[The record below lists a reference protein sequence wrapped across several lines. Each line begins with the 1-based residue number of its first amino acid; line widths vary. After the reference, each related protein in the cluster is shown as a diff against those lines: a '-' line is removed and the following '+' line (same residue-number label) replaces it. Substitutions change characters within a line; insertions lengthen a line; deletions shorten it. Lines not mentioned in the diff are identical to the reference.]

1 MTNVSTTRRAAGTA
15 VPARG
20 GASRGVVYI
29 LGGVSSL
36 QFGAALAATLF
47 SRVGPIAVVML
58 RLTVAAI
65 VLTAIHRPTLRGRGR
80 RTIAIPVCLGLV
92 MAVMNLS
99 LYEAIDR
106 LPLGVAIT
114 LEFLGPVAVALA
126 SSRRWIDA
134 CLALTAA
141 GGVALLTGGV
151 HDVSVVGVLFA
162 LTAAAC
168 WSLYIVLNR
177 SLGAQQ
183 QDGGLAI
190 AALVAAFALL
200 PLALARVGSG
210 IFHPRVLLIGVAVG
224 VLCSVVPYTTDMA
237 ALKRLPVGLFS
248 VMMSIHPATAALAG
262 FVVLGQ
268 SLSLAQTA
276 GIGLVILT
284 SASATVLANRR
295 VKAAALAV
303 L

>member
-1 MTNVSTTRRAAGTA
+1 
-15 VPARG
+15 
-20 GASRGVVYI
+20 
-29 LGGVSSL
+29 
-36 QFGAALAATLF
+36 
-47 SRVGPIAVVML
+47 
-58 RLTVAAI
+58 
-65 VLTAIHRPTLRGRGR
+65 
-80 RTIAIPVCLGLV
+80 
-92 MAVMNLS
+92 
-99 LYEAIDR
+99 
-106 LPLGVAIT
+106 
-114 LEFLGPVAVALA
+114 
-126 SSRRWIDA
+126 
-134 CLALTAA
+134 
-141 GGVALLTGGV
+141 V